1 MRFPWHFVSC
11 IISFFHF
18 SFVFEKLNNQ
28 NYTFLLFLSFR
39 TNLHFRFPAILV
51 LTENEFN
58 FRTAVFVLFYFV
70 FDSTR

>member
-1 MRFPWHFVSC
+1 MRFPWHFVSY

-39 TNLHFRFPAILV
+39 TNLAFSFPSNSCLNRKRI
-51 LTENEFN
+51 
-58 FRTAVFVLFYFV
+58 
-70 FDSTR
+70 

>member
-1 MRFPWHFVSC
+1 MRFPWYFVFC

-39 TNLHFRFPAILV
+39 TNLAFSFPSNSCLNRKRI
-51 LTENEFN
+51 
-58 FRTAVFVLFYFV
+58 
-70 FDSTR
+70 